1 MNRPSRIT
9 NQNLMGQVVV
19 QQLGTGWCH
28 SFMETK
34 TRMQVKKNHFATVGD
49 SS

>member
-1 MNRPSRIT
+1 
-9 NQNLMGQVVV
+9 MGQVVV